1 MGAQASRQHSPLD
14 NMAKRTGSSELLRR
28 EERVAQSTRE
38 NVYKTL
44 SLKEQRPPSSKS
56 FLPAIDARPEFS
68 YTKPQVEDMSSIEL
82 RARVRELEIQM
93 LDLHS
98 TLDRRLS
105 SLHEELPNRLQAE
118 IKLLQDR
125 DGALWRDNNQKMQQL
140 QDTVR
145 MLAENIKRP
154 LDTIGNEQGTMKK
167 RLDELEI
174 RTVTVSREVEYSR
187 HAPKALTYEPP
198 APPPDSS
205 EVQNVKH
212 LLAEEQKR
220 RELQLSDLHAQIQ
233 SLHSLLR
240 SNEQENNRR
249 YQQYRTEMLA
259 AHQDSVEQ
267 TVKLDKTREDK
278 VRSEQEYLRTVMSN
292 LQRRVDEESKSRQQ
306 GESDFKLWT
315 DDKVT
320 VLQHAIKSDERG
332 LMEREKNLLQQL
344 QEGLTT
350 LYEIVTKVKEH
361 GAVQLTKTHTLMSE
375 NVKDLA
381 LALSSIKDQLHQR
394 VEALE
399 AAAREELRLRVET
412 QAEIQGHF
420 QTFAQL
426 LDAQVTRLDNQ
437 QQTSENRLR
446 AELLEFREARD
457 RSETALQT
465 WKAQLDAQ
473 LLAQVDSLQ
482 SQQEAL
488 ISAVTRLE
496 QDTGLQSAALKRELQ
511 TLDNRL
517 QDEVAKTNGK
527 VQFEAGLGEQR
538 LDSAIQRVTDTL
550 GQQVHDLRISVGKNV
565 GELEKELQKR
575 LEELDQSQ
583 QTRSRSELSTALAKE
598 AATRKS
604 DIATFE
610 NYIKQHISTT
620 ERNVLAEVDSQGNE
634 LVRRVEAVR
643 DEVKE
648 LMMLVQSEKTEAG
661 RVTDELYG
669 ALQDQ
674 EAKLRQFATE
684 ECGKQVEGCRNETS
698 LLLETER
705 ELSLGELDKARK
717 EISADIDALKA
728 AFTLALNT
736 DSQKTRGQV
745 LEITT
750 QEKNVRELHQKDM
763 LKKIEDLGTA
773 TREAFN
779 QSAESLK
786 AVCKALVMEEKAERS
801 HSEELILSSLSRRI
815 SKLEEVLKHDQK
827 IALTDVAER
836 LAEFTQT
843 QMLKWEDLETSRR
856 AQQGRIKD
864 MVHDVDDRLGAAM
877 VLRQLVDQVA
887 DSFERLE
894 MQEGLA
900 QATAAIEAKATAL
913 QEQVATATK
922 TLNQE
927 MRTQLEDHTGDLEFR
942 LEASQ
947 CLNKMLDLLEFS
959 ETSGRLE
966 VLAGNMDKLYKNLG
980 QLDSVLTEQVEESK
994 KALAQE
1000 LREVRS
1006 GLQDK
1011 LEVVE
1016 EQQDLH
1022 TLQLDDLQ
1030 IKTTVEN
1037 LLTRVSGRDEA
1048 WLKTSVQLLLD
1059 EVSGLKNR
1067 VTAESQH
1074 AGAAEKNTMSVLQQL
1089 ASSHEKAIQDIK
1101 DLARPAVEASS
1112 HLEDVEKRMAQLE
1125 RNAGGSGLGDQ
1136 VQHFGQEVMELRKAL
1151 EQVKGDRVTQDRE
1164 LGSRLDSMA
1173 ASMVGVQGALTR
1185 EIERNAG
1192 EQGRTQQSVLEQLQL
1207 VMQTL
1212 TEIKQKS

>member
-1 MGAQASRQHSPLD
+1 
-14 NMAKRTGSSELLRR
+14 MAKRTASGELLRR
-28 EERVAQSTRE
+28 EDRVAQSSRE

-56 FLPAIDARPEFS
+56 FLPAIEARPDFS
-68 YTKPQVEDMSSIEL
+68 YTKPQMEDMSSIEL

-105 SLHEELPNRLQAE
+105 ALHEELPNRLQAE

-125 DGALWRDNNQKMQQL
+125 DSALWRDNSQKVQHL
-140 QDTVR
+140 QDSVR
-145 MLAENIKRP
+145 MLAEGLKRP
-154 LDTIGNEQGTMKK
+154 LDTVSNEQGTLKK
-167 RLDELEI
+167 RMDELEI
-174 RTVTVSREVEYSR
+174 RSVTVSRELEYAR
-187 HAPKALTYEPP
+187 QAPKALTYEP
-198 APPPDSS
+198 APSPDSS
-205 EVQNVKH
+205 EVQTLKH

-220 RELQLSDLHAQIQ
+220 RELQLSDLHTQIQ

-240 SNEQENNRR
+240 ANEQENNRR
-249 YQQYRTEMLA
+249 YQQYRTEMLS
-259 AHQDSVEQ
+259 AHQETVEQ

-278 VRSEQEYLRTVMSN
+278 VRSEQEYLRTVMNN
-292 LQRRVDEESKSRQQ
+292 LQRRVDEESKMRQQ

-332 LMEREKNLLQQL
+332 LLEREKNLLQQL

-381 LALSSIKDQLHQR
+381 LALSSIKDQLYQR
-394 VEALE
+394 VEGLE

-412 QAEIQGHF
+412 QSEVQSHF

-446 AELLEFREARD
+446 AELLELKEARD
-457 RSETALQT
+457 RSDAELQT
-465 WKAQLDAQ
+465 WKTQLDAQ

-482 SQQEAL
+482 NQQDAL
-488 ISAVTRLE
+488 VSSVTRLE
-496 QDTGLQSAALKRELQ
+496 QSTGLQSAALKRELQ
-511 TLDNRL
+511 ALDARL

-527 VQFEAGLGEQR
+527 VEFEAGLGEQR

-550 GQQVHDLRISVGKNV
+550 GQQVHDLRVAVGKNV

-575 LEELDQSQ
+575 LEELDQGLQS
-583 QTRSRSELSTALAKE
+583 RSRSDLSAALAKE
-598 AATRKS
+598 AAARKS

-610 NYIKQHISTT
+610 NYIKQHIATI

-648 LMMLVQSEKTEAG
+648 LMVLVQSEKTEAG
-661 RVTDELYG
+661 RVTDELYE
-669 ALQDQ
+669 ALQEQ
-674 EAKLRQFATE
+674 EAKLREFTTE
-684 ECGKQVEGCRNETS
+684 ECGKQVEGCRNETA
-698 LLLETER
+698 LLIETER

-717 EISADIDALKA
+717 ETSADIDALKA

-736 DSQKTRGQV
+736 DSQKTRAQV
-745 LEITT
+745 LDVTT
-750 QEKNVRELHQKDM
+750 QEKNVRELLQKEV
-763 LKKIEDLGTA
+763 LKKMEDLGTA
-773 TREAFN
+773 TREAIT

-801 HSEELILSSLSRRI
+801 HSEELILSSLNRRI
-815 SKLEEVLKHDQK
+815 SKLEEVLKHDQRV
-827 IALTDVAER
+827 ALTDAAER

-843 QMLKWEDLETSRR
+843 QTLKWEDLETSRR

-864 MVHDVDDRLGAAM
+864 MVHEVDDRLGAAM

-887 DSFERLE
+887 DSIQHRELE
-894 MQEGLA
+894 EGLA
-900 QATAAIEAKATAL
+900 QAAAAVETQTIAL
-913 QEQVATATK
+913 QEKITAASK
-922 TLNQE
+922 ALDQE
-927 MRTQLEDHTGDLEFR
+927 LRTQLENHTGDLEFR
-942 LEASQ
+942 IEASQ

-959 ETSGRLE
+959 ETSGRLQ
-966 VLAGNMDKLYKNLG
+966 VLEGNMDKLYKNLG

-994 KALAQE
+994 KTLTQE
-1000 LREVRS
+1000 LSEVRA

-1030 IKTTVEN
+1030 VKTTMES

-1067 VTAESQH
+1067 VATESQH
-1074 AGAAEKNTMSVLQQL
+1074 AGAAEKNTMNVLQQL
-1089 ASSHEKAIQDIK
+1089 AASHEKAIQDIK

-1112 HLEDVEKRMAQLE
+1112 RLEDVEKRLVRVEAA
-1125 RNAGGSGLGDQ
+1125 AGSDLGDQ
-1136 VQHFGQEVMELRKAL
+1136 VHHFGQEVSELRKAL
-1151 EQVKGDRVTQDRE
+1151 EQVKGDRTTQDRE
-1164 LGSRLDSMA
+1164 LGARLDSMA
-1173 ASMVGVQGALTR
+1173 ASMVGVQGALTK
-1185 EIERNAG
+1185 EMERNAG
-1192 EQGRTQQSVLEQLQL
+1192 QQSLSQQSVLAQLQL

-1212 TEIKQKS
+1212 TEIKQKP